1 MPSTLT
7 RKELNAQ
14 DKAVEATMRDK
25 GLCYMAARG
34 YEAHQV
40 YSATTTGGTYHSVV
54 IARIRTESSHDYFA
68 WGYYPRD
75 EAEAVARTV
84 KRTRKFWV
92 MDVTIV
98 DTARRV

>member
-25 GLCYMAARG
+25 GLCYVASRG

-40 YSATTTGGTYHSVV
+40 YCAAASAGNYQSVV

-68 WGYYPRD
+68 WGYFPRD
-75 EAEAVARTV
+75 EAEEVARTV

-92 MDVTIV
+92 MDVAIV
-98 DTARRV
+98 DSARMV